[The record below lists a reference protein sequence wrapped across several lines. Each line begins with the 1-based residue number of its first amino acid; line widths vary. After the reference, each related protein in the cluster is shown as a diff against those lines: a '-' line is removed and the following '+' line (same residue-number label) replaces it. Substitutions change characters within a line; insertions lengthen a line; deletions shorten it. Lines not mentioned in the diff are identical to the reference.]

1 MNLKMR
7 YVFVC
12 SAIILLLVVSTG
24 RAGDLKVKEN
34 DHIVIV
40 GNTFAERMHLFGY
53 FETFLHSRFPE
64 HRLRIRYLAWPAEEV
79 GEPIRPLGFPLL
91 ADELR
96 EERADIV
103 FVCYGMNESF
113 QGIAGVGHFRHK
125 IESFVGQ
132 LRAEKYNGNSPP
144 QVVLVTPI
152 AQETSAATV
161 DVPARN
167 GDLKVYSEE
176 LLQVAN
182 QAGVHAV
189 DLFSATAQQVSVS
202 YTHLTLPTIY
212 SV

>member
-1 MNLKMR
+1 MR
-7 YVFVC
+7 FVFVC
-12 SAIILLLVVSTG
+12 SAIILLLVVPTG

-113 QGIAGVGHFRHK
+113 QGIAGVGQDREFC
-125 IESFVGQ
+125 G
-132 LRAEKYNGNSPP
+132 A
-144 QVVLVTPI
+144 TP
-152 AQETSAATV
+152 S
-161 DVPARN
+161 R
-167 GDLKVYSEE
+167 KV
-176 LLQVAN
+176 
-182 QAGVHAV
+182 
-189 DLFSATAQQVSVS
+189 
-202 YTHLTLPTIY
+202 
-212 SV
+212 

>member
-1 MNLKMR
+1 MR
-7 YVFVC
+7 FVFVC
-12 SAIILLLVVSTG
+12 SAIILLWVVSAA
-24 RAGDLKVKEN
+24 RAGDLKIKEN

-53 FETFLHSRFPE
+53 FETFLQSRFPE

-79 GEPIRPLGFPLL
+79 GEPIRPLGFPRL

-96 EERADIV
+96 EEGADIV

-113 QGIAGVGHFRHK
+113 LGVAGLGHFRHK
-125 IESFVGQ
+125 TESFVRQ
-132 LRAEKYNGNSPP
+132 LRAEKFNGHSPP
-144 QVVLVTPI
+144 RVVLVTPI
-152 AQETSAATV
+152 AQEDSSATV

-182 QAGVHAV
+182 QPGVHAV
-189 DLFSATAQQVSVS
+189 DLFSATAQRVSGQGGRL
-202 YTHLTLPTIY
+202 TFNGIHLT
-212 SV
+212 